1 MRGRKEIIM
10 NSHTLTSAHITAYA
24 RFLLDE
30 ERASA
35 TVEKYI
41 RDIRSFASWLEGREV
56 SKDTVVQWKS
66 DLLAQ
71 DKAPSTVNGKL
82 SALNGLFGFL
92 GWDDRKIKFLKL
104 QKKVFRETDRELT
117 REEYRRLLETAR
129 CRYLNWLELLME
141 TICSTGIRVSEV
153 RYITVEAVRAG
164 RTDIC
169 LKGKIRTILLPGK
182 LCRKLLK
189 YARKQ
194 KITSG
199 QIFLSR
205 DGTCLSRHQIWRAMK
220 ALCAQAK
227 VDPSKVFPHNL
238 RHLFAVTF
246 YQATHDIAKLA
257 DVLGH
262 SSINTSRIYL
272 LTTCL
277 EHARQPDLLGLVV

>member
-1 MRGRKEIIM
+1 M

-104 QKKVFRETDRELT
+104 QKKVFRETDRDK
-117 REEYRRLLETAR
+117 RRIPTASGNR
-129 CRYLNWLELLME
+129 PLP
-141 TICSTGIRVSEV
+141 VSEL
-153 RYITVEAVRAG
+153 AG
-164 RTDIC
+164 
-169 LKGKIRTILLPGK
+169 
-182 LCRKLLK
+182 
-189 YARKQ
+189 A
-194 KITSG
+194 S
-199 QIFLSR
+199 
-205 DGTCLSRHQIWRAMK
+205 DG
-220 ALCAQAK
+220 
-227 VDPSKVFPHNL
+227 N
-238 RHLFAVTF
+238 HLFHRHPGV
-246 YQATHDIAKLA
+246 
-257 DVLGH
+257 
-262 SSINTSRIYL
+262 
-272 LTTCL
+272 
-277 EHARQPDLLGLVV
+277 

>member
-92 GWDDRKIKFLKL
+92 G
-104 QKKVFRETDRELT
+104 
-117 REEYRRLLETAR
+117 
-129 CRYLNWLELLME
+129 
-141 TICSTGIRVSEV
+141 
-153 RYITVEAVRAG
+153 
-164 RTDIC
+164 
-169 LKGKIRTILLPGK
+169 
-182 LCRKLLK
+182 
-189 YARKQ
+189 
-194 KITSG
+194 
-199 QIFLSR
+199 
-205 DGTCLSRHQIWRAMK
+205 
-220 ALCAQAK
+220 
-227 VDPSKVFPHNL
+227 
-238 RHLFAVTF
+238 
-246 YQATHDIAKLA
+246 
-257 DVLGH
+257 
-262 SSINTSRIYL
+262 
-272 LTTCL
+272 
-277 EHARQPDLLGLVV
+277 